1 MTMKASKLLKRTLF
15 RSDFFHFNN
24 CSNGVIYEK
33 TRITNKQLDINTL
46 YSLDKYARYAIIK
59 EY

>member
-33 TRITNKQLDINTL
+33 TRITNMQLDINTL
-46 YSLDKYARYAIIK
+46 YSLDKYARYAK
-59 EY
+59 